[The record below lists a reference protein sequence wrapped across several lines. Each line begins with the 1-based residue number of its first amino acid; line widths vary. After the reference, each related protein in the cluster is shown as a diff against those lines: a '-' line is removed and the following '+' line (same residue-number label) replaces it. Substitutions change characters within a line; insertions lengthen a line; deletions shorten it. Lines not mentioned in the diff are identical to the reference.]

1 MQRNKYFLTRLA
13 GRQNHHDHNTKQ
25 PRSKMMETLIVRA
38 VVPAD
43 LRDQFDLWYEAE
55 HLPEAQDA
63 FGAYEAYRGWSDDNP
78 DLHFALYRFSETGAV
93 DRITQNGTLGV
104 LISKFDARWQG
115 RVTRT
120 RDVIKVRQS
129 LASE

>member
-1 MQRNKYFLTRLA
+1 
-13 GRQNHHDHNTKQ
+13 
-25 PRSKMMETLIVRA
+25 METLIVRA

-78 DLHFALYRFSETGAV
+78 DAHFALYRFTETGAV
-93 DRITQNGTLGV
+93 DRITKDGRLGV
-104 LISKFDARWQG
+104 LVGKFDERWQG

-120 RDVIKVRQS
+120 REVIQVRQS
-129 LASE
+129 LSSE

>member
-1 MQRNKYFLTRLA
+1 MA
-13 GRQNHHDHNTKQ
+13 
-25 PRSKMMETLIVRA
+25 TLIVRA

-43 LRDQFDLWYEAE
+43 LRDQFDLWYAAE

-78 DLHFALYRFSETGAV
+78 DAHFALYRFTETGAV

-104 LISKFDARWQG
+104 LVGKFDARWQG

-120 RDVIKVRQS
+120 RDVIQVRQS
-129 LASE
+129 LSSE